1 MADLEIK
8 FTGSSQELL
17 KELKAVTGELNKVE
31 KATRDAGKGGQEA
44 TGYIGGLQ
52 NQMKLMRAQMKSASQ
67 DELPSLRTQFLQ
79 LRQSLKEAQYGT
91 ESFTSKIGGQFE
103 NALNKTT
110 KKLFDF
116 KNVLK
121 LTAGAVGLG
130 AITAQL
136 LKSTGAADALAGAI
150 DNVVE
155 SIKNVG
161 KAQIQ
166 VDLAKGVDVLK
177 VGQQFLDSQLPAN
190 VAIIKTMTDE
200 IDKLTARLSRSN
212 AARAIRASGGVPQGS
227 GFLRS
232 EGGVA
237 TFNPADIMSDE
248 KEAATRNRL
257 ALLQEYVSLIQQ
269 VGYES
274 SAASFGVGQ
283 VDGAF
288 DRLEGKLAITVDLLD
303 SLEKSANEQF
313 ELYKRSQQFIPAS
326 PGRTYQDDP
335 QTLLNSFNTASAE
348 EFARRTGNIQSLY
361 DIQIK
366 NAIALGDVDLA
377 VKLHNEKEAFILR
390 NRLLDK
396 SSDILAAGTYAAL
409 HGSFD
414 NFFATLRAQ
423 LEQGAIRGIFKALFA
438 AGTGGQ
444 FGIADFFGSLLGLAG
459 GGEFYTRGPQM
470 IMVGDNP
477 GGVERVTV
485 EPISGRGQTRML
497 GGGTLAMA
505 GGGSIEPIRGG
516 LIGGATENFNVT
528 IRGGSGAGQIIAE
541 MLSRGGFQLQGER
554 VLT

>member
-17 KELKAVTGELNKVE
+17 KELKAVTGELKKVE
-31 KATRDAGKGGQEA
+31 KATGDVGKGGQEA

-79 LRQSLKEAQYGT
+79 LRQTLREAQYGT

-116 KNVLK
+116 KAALK

-136 LKSTGAADALAGAI
+136 LRSTGAADALAGAI

-190 VAIIKTMTDE
+190 IAIIKTMTDE
-200 IDKLTARLSRSN
+200 VDKLTAKLSISN
-212 AARAIRASGGVPQGS
+212 AAKAIRAAGGVPQGS
-227 GFLRS
+227 GFLKT

-237 TFNPADIMSDE
+237 TFNPSDIISE
-248 KEAATRNRL
+248 KDEAATRNRL
-257 ALLQEYVSLIQQ
+257 ALLQEYIVLIGDLKNGLREVTGEASFDRDPLTGSDFLEPKNAFSPFGATAGADDERNFLLRRLPQ
-269 VGYES
+269 VGSPLPRIFEDDPSALMKDYDQRIKMEEKIAS
-274 SAASFGVGQ
+274 QRVEIADRYAGGLSNIFEQAASAGFRGG
-283 VDGAF
+283 F
-288 DRLEGKLAITVDLLD
+288 DDFVVQYL
-303 SLEKSANEQF
+303 
-313 ELYKRSQQFIPAS
+313 QQTGIKTLS
-326 PGRTYQDDP
+326 
-335 QTLLNSFNTASAE
+335 TLLRLGLSSSF
-348 EFARRTGNIQSLY
+348 G
-361 DIQIK
+361 
-366 NAIALGDVDLA
+366 
-377 VKLHNEKEAFILR
+377 
-390 NRLLDK
+390 
-396 SSDILAAGTYAAL
+396 
-409 HGSFD
+409 GSF
-414 NFFATLRAQ
+414 
-423 LEQGAIRGIFKALFA
+423 
-438 AGTGGQ
+438 GTGPTEVVDIVGSI
-444 FGIADFFGSLLGLAG
+444 FGFAG

-485 EPISGRGQTRML
+485 EPVSGKGQTRMI
-497 GGGTLAMA
+497 GGALAMA
-505 GGGSIEPIRGG
+505 GGGSIEPIRSSQHAAGQQVVREIAD
-516 LIGGATENFNVT
+516 LYIDSQKVDYAIR
-528 IRGGSGAGQIIAE
+528 IRGKR
-541 MLSRGGFQLQGER
+541 LNDRRGMN
-554 VLT
+554 